1 MEEEEEERK
10 LVELEV
16 KRKESELQSLADA
29 TKVMA
34 QQRAIGSSSWT
45 SALARSD
52 QLRRELKE
60 LRGEKRK
67 KRKKRKK
74 KLPKTSSGSGR
85 PCDHHRR
92 VPAVRSSIPV
102 HPQTLGLP
110 GVTQRQVPAVHSFML
125 PVQLVDKI
133 LDVPVVVLRQVL
145 RSIVPKTV
153 VVPQLHFIDGRRLS
167 LSFRRGRSP
176 RSRQF
181 SRPQR
186 FSSCCSISGGR
197 CPCCAGRA
205 FSPVLSWRRSWRSH
219 SCSSLKNR
227 RPLFPDCRK
236 LPIFRSCTSSGSLSS
251 CRDAEVHPHGLCD
264 HGDSPVAFGH
274 GGQCPCYAVRAGF
287 HLCALFV
294 VCGHGTCMAGLL
306 VTLHP
311 AVCSLA
317 CRPLVADNS
326 GSTRLVFW

>member
-1 MEEEEEERK
+1 MELK
-10 LVELEV
+10 V
-16 KRKESELQSLADA
+16 KRKESELQSLAEA

-74 KLPKTSSGSGR
+74 KLPKTSSGYGR

-92 VPAVRSSIPV
+92 VPAVRSSVPV

-125 PVQLVDKI
+125 PFHFLDKV
-133 LDVPVVVLRQVL
+133 LDMPVVVLRQVL

-153 VVPQLHFIDGRRLS
+153 VVPQLHFIDGRRLPP
-167 LSFRRGRSP
+167 SFRRGRSP
-176 RSRQF
+176 RSRLF

-186 FSSCCSISGGR
+186 FTSCCSISGGR
-197 CPCCAGRA
+197 FPFCAGRA

-219 SCSSLKNR
+219 SCCGFSR
-227 RPLFPDCRK
+227 C
-236 LPIFRSCTSSGSLSS
+236 LP
-251 CRDAEVHPHGLCD
+251 V
-264 HGDSPVAFGH
+264 
-274 GGQCPCYAVRAGF
+274 
-287 HLCALFV
+287 
-294 VCGHGTCMAGLL
+294 
-306 VTLHP
+306 VTLRFIP
-311 AVCSLA
+311 MVLATMGTPQLLLDTAV
-317 CRPLVADNS
+317 NS
-326 GSTRLVFW
+326 PFMQFVQVFISARSSSFAAMA